1 MTSPRMQPV
10 TSRILTLAK
19 HEYRSAVRSK
29 VLLTLI
35 ASMVI
40 VTTVSIV
47 IASYDFSAQLADYA
61 KYKAAAQGAGLGKI
75 APPTLF
81 PLQLLRASI
90 EYIQIIGAVIA
101 IALGYLGVARER
113 TGKTLPLI
121 LSRPVRSR
129 DLFFGRVLGATAL
142 LSTILVITAI
152 LSVVLVGTVG
162 GQWLNGSELVRLA
175 ITYAASLLYML
186 MFFALGTWV
195 SARSKVL
202 ANGLIVAL
210 VIWLGVVL
218 IIPQIGDTMD
228 PDNQVPGGLFAA
240 LQVQKPDEVKILAH
254 FSGYE
259 KLRNGLEE
267 TSLTKHYERFVFAFT
282 GIKEKYNGKPLSFLV
297 NEKRN
302 DIGWIAAYLALMS
315 AAMWSALRRERITQ
329 RSNQ

>member
-1 MTSPRMQPV
+1 
-10 TSRILTLAK
+10 
-19 HEYRSAVRSK
+19 
-29 VLLTLI
+29 VLLALI
-35 ASMVI
+35 ASMMI

-61 KYKAAAQGAGLGKI
+61 RYKAAAQGAGVGRI

-81 PLQLLRASI
+81 PLQLLRASV

-113 TGKTLPLI
+113 TGRTLPLI
-121 LSRPVRSR
+121 LTRPVRTR
-129 DLFFGRVLGATAL
+129 DMFFGRLLGATGL
-142 LSTILVITAI
+142 LATILVVTAA
-152 LSVVLVGTVG
+152 LSVVLVGLVG
-162 GQWLNGSELVRLA
+162 GKWLSGGELLRLA
-175 ITYAASLLYML
+175 ITFTVSLLYML
-186 MFFALGTWV
+186 MFYALGTWI
-195 SARSKVL
+195 SARSRVL
-202 ANGLIVAL
+202 ANGLIVSL

-302 DIGWIAAYLALMS
+302 DIAWLAGYLALMG

-329 RSNQ
+329 RSEQ